1 MSTDF
6 VKCKAFRVFPVP
18 GRKIQCEEIIR
29 FLKESTPSEL
39 KGRKP
44 LLEGRF
50 QGKDCLVRWFYHGG
64 VLRNML
70 RGRYIGG
77 KPRAIAELKL
87 SAVLRGHGL
96 PVVEPV
102 FALTENVAIGYR
114 QAIVTVRLDNGKD
127 LAVLESMAAEKLALM
142 IKLLERFFDAGLYH
156 PDLNI
161 KNILFVPESGKFFLL
176 DFDRAVLLQG
186 PLAPVE
192 RKRIYKRLFRSF
204 DKLGKLNFWDG
215 FSFESL
221 PGYVGEA
228 MKSYRKIRK
237 IRAFF
242 WKLNQK

>member
-6 VKCKAFRVFPVP
+6 LKCKAFRVFCAP
-18 GRKIQCEEIIR
+18 GRNIQCEEIIH
-29 FLKESTPSEL
+29 FIEKSTPSEL

-50 QGKDCLVRWFYHGG
+50 QGKDCLMRWFYHGG
-64 VLRNML
+64 VLRNIL

-77 KPRAIAELKL
+77 TSRAVEELKL
-87 SAVLRGHGL
+87 LAALRNHGL

-102 FALTENVAIGYR
+102 FALTESRRIGYC
-114 QAIVTVRLDNGKD
+114 QAIATVRLNDGKD
-127 LAVLESMAAEKLALM
+127 LAVLDKLSPD
-142 IKLLERFFDAGLYH
+142 KLISLVEQLECFFDAGLYH

-161 KNILFVPESGKFFLL
+161 RNILFVPDSGEFFLL
-176 DFDRAVLLQG
+176 DFDRAALLQG
-186 PLAPVE
+186 PLAPAE
-192 RKRIYKRLFRSF
+192 RKHIYERLFRSF

-215 FSFESL
+215 FSFETL
-221 PGYVGEA
+221 PDYVEKA